1 MHGLFEPKCF
11 SLDAL
16 PQNHR
21 ETGWVLN
28 QLARCSFDQ
37 QKYLPAIEIYRKIQI
52 IEPYRLS
59 GLEYYSTCLFYKKD
73 ITALSGLLPDFFG
86 HECDTFWFL
95 TNLF

>member
-1 MHGLFEPKCF
+1 MTRPNGGKIYPNFTLKISLKLF
-11 SLDAL
+11 SLDTL

-28 QLARCSFDQ
+28 QLARCQFDQ

-59 GLEYYSTCLFYKKD
+59 GLEYYSTCLFYTKD
-73 ITALSGLLPDFFG
+73 TTALSGL
-86 HECDTFWFL
+86 
-95 TNLF
+95 